1 MTWVTFKIVEGIFG
15 KEGHVLKDC
24 YSSEGVQSSFDISPK
39 PLGVAEDENIWQSR
53 ERNQVVCEELA
64 QSSEK
69 SCSFYLL

>member
-1 MTWVTFKIVEGIFG
+1 MFLKIVTLQ
-15 KEGHVLKDC
+15 KECNLALT
-24 YSSEGVQSSFDISPK
+24 SAPK